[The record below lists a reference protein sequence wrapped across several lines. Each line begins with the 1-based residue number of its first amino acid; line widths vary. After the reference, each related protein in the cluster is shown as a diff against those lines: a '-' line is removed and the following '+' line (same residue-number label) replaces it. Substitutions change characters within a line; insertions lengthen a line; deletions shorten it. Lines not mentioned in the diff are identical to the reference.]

1 MKGETLGVRSQ
12 GERGEVFGVD
22 LVGEK
27 QGATSGKAWKR
38 VQGGG
43 LVWSILAY
51 LEWPRLPFPARIERP
66 LPHRGGSASK
76 KGTRLLLPFFQ
87 ARLFSPQGQ
96 PG

>member
-1 MKGETLGVRSQ
+1 VPGREGEEIL
-12 GERGEVFGVD
+12 GVD

-27 QGATSGKAWKR
+27 QGATNGKAWKG
-38 VQGGG
+38 VTGWVG
-43 LVWSILAY
+43 LVYLVY
-51 LEWPRLPFPARIERP
+51 LEWLRLPFPARIERP